1 MRLRIEADLPGLED
15 LLRKVEK
22 EKLEPALKTIG
33 EEVLNLVGDT
43 FQESR
48 DPYGKP
54 WVALSQNT
62 LESLVP
68 GTKRRRSSY
77 GTRPLVRR
85 STLMRSFNSRIVNG
99 GVEIGTP
106 YKHAAF
112 HQGDG
117 SDGRGILP
125 RRMMLPD
132 ADRGLP
138 KNWQTDIIGVVEEY
152 LEGA

>member
-22 EKLEPALKTIG
+22 EKLEPALRIIG
-33 EEVLNLVGDT
+33 EEVVNLVGEG
-43 FQESR
+43 FQQSR

-54 WVALSQNT
+54 WEALSDNT
-62 LESLVP
+62 LGSLVP

-85 STLMRSFNSRIVNG
+85 STLMRSFNYQIVND
-99 GVEIGTP
+99 GVEVGTP
-106 YKHAAF
+106 YPYAKY

-117 SDGRGILP
+117 SESRVLP

-138 KNWQTDIIGVVEEY
+138 KNWQADIIGVVEEY